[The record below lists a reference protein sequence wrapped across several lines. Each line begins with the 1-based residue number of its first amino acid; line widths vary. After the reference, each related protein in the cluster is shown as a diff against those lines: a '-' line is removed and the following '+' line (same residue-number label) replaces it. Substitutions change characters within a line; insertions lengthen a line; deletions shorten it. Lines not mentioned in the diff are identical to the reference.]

1 MLGLHLLDFATLAIY
16 LIGIM
21 VAGLWVARKIK
32 NTGDYFM
39 GGRSF
44 GKAFMIMHAFGTG
57 THTDQAV
64 TVAGASYKLGMAG
77 IWYQWLYL
85 FATPFYWL
93 IAPIWR
99 RLRYLT
105 IADFFEDRFSN
116 SLGYFYALYGL
127 LYFAIQIGIMLLG
140 TGKTAS
146 AMTGGAISP
155 EIAIGVMTVLFL
167 SYGLLGGLPAAI
179 ITDFIQGI
187 FIIVLSFLLVPFVI
201 DGVGGFTG
209 LHQQVPIEKFSLEAP
224 GDPPPGYDRI
234 TPFFIVMVVINA
246 LVGIIAQPHHMEI
259 GGAGKTEREARVG
272 FTYGNMIKR
281 LCTVAWAFTGVA
293 CIALYPSID
302 DPEHA
307 FGLASRDL
315 LPIGLVGIMLAS
327 MIAAVM
333 STCDSFMVDGAALF
347 VENFYKP
354 LFKPEAD
361 DKHYLTTGRIVA
373 LILVVFGIII
383 ALYFTSVVAIIRL
396 SWSLVAFFGIAFWGG
411 ILWRRCNAPGA
422 WAGLIVSA
430 FLFAISGQTII
441 NLESLGIYIGG
452 LGWELPYRYVLYI
465 AGGFAA
471 LIIVSKLTKPQD
483 KERLDRFYTL
493 LHTPVG
499 QEHKLREA
507 GIKVVME

>member
-21 VAGLWVARKIK
+21 IAGLWVARKIK

-44 GKAFMIMHAFGTG
+44 GKTFMIMHAFGTG

-224 GDPPPGYDRI
+224 GDPPAGYDRI

-246 LVGIIAQPHHMEI
+246 
-259 GGAGKTEREARVG
+259 
-272 FTYGNMIKR
+272 
-281 LCTVAWAFTGVA
+281 
-293 CIALYPSID
+293 
-302 DPEHA
+302 
-307 FGLASRDL
+307 
-315 LPIGLVGIMLAS
+315 LVGIMLAS

-373 LILVVFGIII
+373 LILVIFGIII

-452 LGWELPYRYVLYI
+452 LDWELPYRYVLYI

>member
-21 VAGLWVARKIK
+21 IAGLWVARKIK

-155 EIAIGVMTVLFL
+155 
-167 SYGLLGGLPAAI
+167 
-179 ITDFIQGI
+179 
-187 FIIVLSFLLVPFVI
+187 
-201 DGVGGFTG
+201 
-209 LHQQVPIEKFSLEAP
+209 
-224 GDPPPGYDRI
+224 
-234 TPFFIVMVVINA
+234 
-246 LVGIIAQPHHMEI
+246 
-259 GGAGKTEREARVG
+259 
-272 FTYGNMIKR
+272 
-281 LCTVAWAFTGVA
+281 
-293 CIALYPSID
+293 
-302 DPEHA
+302 
-307 FGLASRDL
+307 
-315 LPIGLVGIMLAS
+315 
-327 MIAAVM
+327 
-333 STCDSFMVDGAALF
+333 
-347 VENFYKP
+347 
-354 LFKPEAD
+354 
-361 DKHYLTTGRIVA
+361 
-373 LILVVFGIII
+373 
-383 ALYFTSVVAIIRL
+383 
-396 SWSLVAFFGIAFWGG
+396 
-411 ILWRRCNAPGA
+411 
-422 WAGLIVSA
+422 
-430 FLFAISGQTII
+430 
-441 NLESLGIYIGG
+441 
-452 LGWELPYRYVLYI
+452 
-465 AGGFAA
+465 
-471 LIIVSKLTKPQD
+471 
-483 KERLDRFYTL
+483 
-493 LHTPVG
+493 
-499 QEHKLREA
+499 
-507 GIKVVME
+507 